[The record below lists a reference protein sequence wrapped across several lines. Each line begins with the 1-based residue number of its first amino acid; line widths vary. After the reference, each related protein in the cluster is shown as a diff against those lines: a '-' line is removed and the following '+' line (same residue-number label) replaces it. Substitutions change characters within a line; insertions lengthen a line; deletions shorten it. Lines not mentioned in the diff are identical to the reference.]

1 MYYRFSGQV
10 TLKPPT
16 ISESIKDVRK
26 AAKPEVLEKSF
37 QINNLEDDDN
47 DHVIP
52 PRPMN
57 FQGRAKILRG
67 NVYSSHYLLVWY
79 S

>member
-26 AAKPEVLEKSF
+26 DAKPEVLEKSF

-67 NVYSSHYLLVWY
+67 NVYSSHCLLVWY

>member
-1 MYYRFSGQV
+1 MYYHFSGQV
-10 TLKPPT
+10 TLKPTT

-26 AAKPEVLEKSF
+26 NAKPEVLRKSF

-47 DHVIP
+47 GHVIP
-52 PRPMN
+52 PRPLN

-67 NVYSSHYLLVWY
+67 NVYSAHNSLIYH